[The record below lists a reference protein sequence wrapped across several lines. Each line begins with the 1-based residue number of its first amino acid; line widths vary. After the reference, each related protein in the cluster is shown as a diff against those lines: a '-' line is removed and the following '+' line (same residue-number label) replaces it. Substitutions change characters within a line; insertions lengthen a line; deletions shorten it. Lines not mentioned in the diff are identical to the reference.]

1 MTSCFA
7 NTEKVLFPCSNSTP
21 STRTSVVL
29 SLDRTSFVT
38 SALVRTVRLHRSRMG
53 NKYAWTYSQ
62 RQDGATNNSHTF
74 ADMDLVP
81 DAGSMVDSD
90 LKVPVVCKFIVLLL
104 TLM

>member
-1 MTSCFA
+1 
-7 NTEKVLFPCSNSTP
+7 
-21 STRTSVVL
+21 
-29 SLDRTSFVT
+29 
-38 SALVRTVRLHRSRMG
+38 MG